1 MTDTTIDGATAFDA
15 AFARLP
21 LVAILRGV
29 RPDEVEPIARMLY
42 DEGFRLIEVP
52 LNSPSPFDSIARLAC
67 ALPLDAVV
75 GAGTV
80 LDPADVARVRDG
92 GGRLIVMPHGDVAV
106 IRAAKAAGMWCLPGV
121 STPTEAFAAIAAGA
135 DAIKI
140 FPAEV
145 ITPVVLRA
153 MRAVLPP
160 ALRVLPVGGIH
171 PETMDAFREAG
182 ANGFGL
188 GSALYAPG
196 MEAAAVGE
204 RARAFVAAWRAR
216 GDAVR

>member
-1 MTDTTIDGATAFDA
+1 
-15 AFARLP
+15 
-21 LVAILRGV
+21 
-29 RPDEVEPIARMLY
+29 
-42 DEGFRLIEVP
+42 
-52 LNSPSPFDSIARLAC
+52 
-67 ALPLDAVV
+67 
-75 GAGTV
+75 
-80 LDPADVARVRDG
+80 
-92 GGRLIVMPHGDVAV
+92 VAV

-145 ITPVVLRA
+145 ITPTVLRA

-160 ALRVLPVGGIH
+160 ALRVLPVGGIK

-196 MEAAAVGE
+196 MDAAAVGAH
-204 RARAFVAAWRAR
+204 ARAFVAAWHAR
-216 GDAVR
+216 GGAVR